1 MAMAVFMKQKKEIEG
16 ESDRQTDRQTERE
29 RERERER
36 EGGRGEGER
45 VTERGREGNFV
56 NVILALF
63 CFAFLLPLPPR
74 LFCCS
79 LVTK

>member
-1 MAMAVFMKQKKEIEG
+1 M
-16 ESDRQTDRQTERE
+16 
-29 RERERER
+29 
-36 EGGRGEGER
+36 
-45 VTERGREGNFV
+45 TERGREGNFV